1 MPAYRRKKYVVSRRK
16 LYRKRMRGRGVMD
29 ILRRGNDF
37 LKSTQLISKGAAALA
52 PSLGGKWGGYVS
64 QAGNLA
70 GSLGYGR
77 RRRVYGR
84 GLRLAGM

>member
-1 MPAYRRKKYVVSRRK
+1 MPYRKKKYVVSRRK

-29 ILRRGNDF
+29 LLRRGNDF
-37 LKSTQLISKGAAALA
+37 LKSTQLLSKGAAALA
-52 PSLGGKWGGYVS
+52 PSIGGRFGGYLGK
-64 QAGNLA
+64 AGALA

-77 RRRVYGR
+77 RRRMGR

>member
-1 MPAYRRKKYVVSRRK
+1 MPVRRYRRGLGRR
-16 LYRKRMRGRGVMD
+16 RMRGRGVMEL
-29 ILRRGNDF
+29 LRRGSDF
-37 LKSTQLISKGAAALA
+37 LKNTQLLSKGAAALA
-52 PSLGGKWGGYVS
+52 PSIGGKFGGYLS

-77 RRRVYGR
+77 RRRRMGR